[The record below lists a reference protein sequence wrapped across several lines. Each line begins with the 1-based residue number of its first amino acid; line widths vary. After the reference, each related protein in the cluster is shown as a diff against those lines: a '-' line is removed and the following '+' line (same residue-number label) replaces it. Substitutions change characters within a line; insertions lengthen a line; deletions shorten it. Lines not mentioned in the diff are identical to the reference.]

1 MHTNKKK
8 MAENEELSL
17 LIKDVKSLQKKYIR
31 SNYQEEI
38 KKELDQKVDK
48 LNNIPLYVSYN
59 NELDS
64 VNENLLVIEEEL
76 NEYFNNK
83 LNKEF

>member
-1 MHTNKKK
+1 